1 MKIGVGRDTSSK
13 QQDALRNDIAA
24 IRARLEGLQSV
35 SQERFVPTAE
45 TVCSA
50 RTAFGLSEFET
61 GFLVLA
67 AAVELDTEIASLCGR
82 LSQQAGS
89 SGPNFALAS
98 RTFADAHWCA
108 LLPTGPLRFWR
119 LMDVEPRRDA
129 PLTHS
134 RFKISERALHHL
146 LGLVYLDES
155 LHALLSACRSDDE
168 LWPAHEAVAT
178 RISRRLSTHP
188 DSALV
193 ITGCDA
199 RSRRSVLARACRDL
213 EMRLFAMR
221 GEDVPG
227 DPAERDRLARAWMR
241 ESLFSPALLL
251 VEGGTATAVTA
262 LANRIG
268 TAFAISAD
276 DGVPDGNRSFVR
288 LQLPSPTSDAR
299 RARWRVALGER
310 ARTLDGNIDALAAQ
324 FELTPGQIDAAI
336 ESAEEKTPQG
346 LWQASRLQARPASG
360 ELARRIEPSATWDDL
375 VLPPAQT
382 GVLKK
387 IAMHVRQR
395 LRVYED
401 LGFGANQRG
410 LGITALF
417 AGVSGTGK
425 TMAGEVLAT
434 DLQLDLYRIDLSQ
447 VVSKYIGETEK
458 NLGVV
463 FDAADAGSVILLF
476 DEADALFG
484 KRSEVK
490 DSHDRYANVEISY
503 LLQRMEEYR
512 GLAILTTN
520 QRAALDNAF
529 LRRLRFVIE
538 FPFPDAAARAEIW
551 RRAFPATTP
560 VEGLDSTKLARL
572 NVAGGSIRN
581 IAMNA
586 AFLAADGGRSVR
598 MSEVLQAAR
607 TELAKMDK
615 APTDAEVHDW
625 VR

>member
-1 MKIGVGRDTSSK
+1 MKTDVRRNTSST

-50 RTAFGLSEFET
+50 RTAFALSEFET
-61 GFLVLA
+61 SFLTLG

-82 LSQQAGS
+82 LSQQDGS
-89 SGPNFALAS
+89 SGAHFALAS
-98 RTFADAHWCA
+98 RVFADAHWSA
-108 LLPTGPLRFWR
+108 LLPTGPLRYWR
-119 LMDVEPRRDA
+119 LMEVEPRRDA

-134 RFKISERALHHL
+134 RFKISERTLHHL
-146 LGLVYLDES
+146 LGLVYLDDS
-155 LHALLSACRSDDE
+155 LHPLLSACRSDHE

-178 RISRRLSTHP
+178 RISRVLSMHP

-193 ITGCDA
+193 VTGGDA
-199 RSRRSVLARACRDL
+199 RSRRSVVARACGDL
-213 EMRLFAMR
+213 EMRLFALR
-221 GEDVPG
+221 GEDVPA
-227 DPAERDRLARAWMR
+227 DPVERDRFARAWMR
-241 ESLFSPALLL
+241 ESLFSPAVLL
-251 VEGGTATAVTA
+251 VEGGTAAAVTA
-262 LANRIG
+262 LADRLG
-268 TAFAISAD
+268 TALAVSAN

-288 LQLPSPTSDAR
+288 LQLSSPTPDAR
-299 RARWRVALGER
+299 KARWRVALGER
-310 ARTLDGNIDALAAQ
+310 ARTLDGTVDALAAQ
-324 FELTPGQIDAAI
+324 FDLTPGQIDAAI
-336 ESAEEKTPQG
+336 DSAEEETPQG
-346 LWQASRLQARPASG
+346 LWQASRLQGRPAFG

-382 GVLKK
+382 GVLKQ

-401 LGFGANQRG
+401 WGFGANQRG

-458 NLGVV
+458 NLGAV

-484 KRSEVK
+484 RRSEVK
-490 DSHDRYANVEISY
+490 DSHDRYANIEISY

-529 LRRLRFVIE
+529 LRRLRFVVE
-538 FPFPDAAARAEIW
+538 FPFPDSAARTEIW
-551 RRAFPATTP
+551 RRVFPAMTP

-572 NVAGGSIRN
+572 NVAGGHIRN

-586 AFLAADGGRSVR
+586 AFLAADGSRSVR
-598 MSEVLQAAR
+598 MSDVLQAAR
-607 TELAKMDK
+607 TELAKTDK
-615 APTDAEVHDW
+615 TPSDAEVHDW

>member
-1 MKIGVGRDTSSK
+1 
-13 QQDALRNDIAA
+13 
-24 IRARLEGLQSV
+24 
-35 SQERFVPTAE
+35 
-45 TVCSA
+45 
-50 RTAFGLSEFET
+50 
-61 GFLVLA
+61 
-67 AAVELDTEIASLCGR
+67 
-82 LSQQAGS
+82 
-89 SGPNFALAS
+89 
-98 RTFADAHWCA
+98 
-108 LLPTGPLRFWR
+108 
-119 LMDVEPRRDA
+119 MDVEPRRDA

-134 RFKISERALHHL
+134 RFKISERVLHHL
-146 LGLVYLDES
+146 LGLVYLDDS
-155 LHALLSACRSDDE
+155 LHALLTACHGDHE
-168 LWPAHEAVAT
+168 LWPAHEAVAS
-178 RISRRLSTHP
+178 RISRVLSTHP
-188 DSALV
+188 DSALA
-193 ITGCDA
+193 ITGGDA
-199 RSRRSVLARACRDL
+199 RSRRNVVARACGDL
-213 EMRLFAMR
+213 EMRLFALR

-241 ESLFSPALLL
+241 ESLLSPAVLL
-251 VEGGTATAVTA
+251 VEGGAATAVTA
-262 LANRIG
+262 LADRLG
-268 TAFAISAD
+268 TALALSAD

-288 LQLPSPTSDAR
+288 LQLPSPTADAR
-299 RARWRVALGER
+299 KVRWRVALGER

-336 ESAEEKTPQG
+336 ESAEQKTPQG
-346 LWQASRLQARPASG
+346 LWQASRLQARPAFG
-360 ELARRIEPSATWDDL
+360 ELARRIESTATWDDL

-382 GVLKK
+382 GVLKQ

-401 LGFGANQRG
+401 WGFGANQRG

-434 DLQLDLYRIDLSQ
+434 DLKLDLYRIDLSQ

-458 NLGVV
+458 NLGAV

-490 DSHDRYANVEISY
+490 DSHDRYANIEISY

-529 LRRLRFVIE
+529 LRRLRFVVE
-538 FPFPDAAARAEIW
+538 FPFPDSAARADIW
-551 RRAFPATTP
+551 RRVFPAIAP

-572 NVAGGSIRN
+572 NVAGGHIRN

-586 AFLAADGGRSVR
+586 AFLAADGSRSVR
-598 MSEVLQAAR
+598 MSDVLQAAR
-607 TELAKMDK
+607 TELAKTDRT
-615 APTDAEVHDW
+615 PSDAEVHDW